1 MNVHPGG
8 MADLV
13 RRYAWESTPL
23 GPIDAW
29 PVALRTTVDLIL
41 GSSFPMFVAWGS
53 AHTVIYNDAYVP
65 ILGSRHPA
73 GIGLPF
79 SVLWSEIWD
88 ESGPLLAAARAGRT
102 SHFENMEVHLLRNGY
117 PETAYFTLS
126 YSPLFGD
133 DGRIDGVFGVC
144 HETTATVVSERAQ
157 RGQAEMMRQMF
168 EQAPGFMAVLRG
180 PEHVYE
186 MDNAAY
192 RQLLGGRETHSRRMI
207 DVSPELAEQ
216 GVIALLDQVLRTG
229 EPYVGRCER
238 FTMRHADGRD
248 ELIYLDFVLQPIIN
262 ALGETVGIFIQGHEV
277 TGQFLA
283 RQALLAADHHK
294 DQFIATL
301 AHELRNPL
309 APIRAAARLL
319 ESGNLR
325 REQISHTTGVI
336 TRQVEQMAHL
346 LEDLLDV
353 ARITKNQVRLQREAV
368 NADELVALALETSAP
383 LIEARKHHLRVVHH
397 DGAIELDA
405 DPVRIVQV
413 VSNLVS
419 NAAKYTDPGGMITV
433 ETRLD
438 GESCVISVR
447 DNGIGLR
454 REALRDVFR
463 MFSQEQSALER
474 SEGGLGIGLALVK
487 GLVELHGGTVEAE
500 STGVGGGSQFTL
512 RLPTAR
518 RACFSLIPEDLV
530 QEIRVQRRSI
540 LLADDNRDLVD
551 MLSQFLEMQGHSVVK
566 ARDGLEALTLAR
578 TVRPD
583 VAILDIGMPG
593 MNGYQLAQ
601 AIRKEPWGENMILVA
616 ATGWGHDD
624 DKGRAAAS
632 GFDSHITK
640 PFGLDTLE
648 ALLASRRQPA
658 LLVD

>member
-1 MNVHPGG
+1 MTVHPGG

-13 RRYAWESTPL
+13 RRYAWETTPL
-23 GPIDAW
+23 GPVDAW

-88 ESGPLLAAARAGRT
+88 EAGPLLAAARAGRT

-117 PETAYFTLS
+117 PETAYFTFS
-126 YSPLFGD
+126 YSPLRGA
-133 DGRIDGVFGVC
+133 DGAIEGVFGVC
-144 HETTATVVSERAQ
+144 HETTTAVVSERAQ

-168 EQAPGFMAVLRG
+168 EQAPGFMAVMRG
-180 PEHVYE
+180 PGHVHE
-186 MDNAAY
+186 MENAAY
-192 RQLLGGRETHSRRMI
+192 RQLLGGRDAIGRRFAE
-207 DVSPELAEQ
+207 VLPELVGQ
-216 GVIALLDQVLRTG
+216 GVIGRLDQVLRTG
-229 EPYVGRCER
+229 QPYVGRCER
-238 FTMRHADGRD
+238 YLLSHPDGRD
-248 ELIYLDFVLQPIIN
+248 EEIYLDFVFQPIIN
-262 ALGETVGIFIQGHEV
+262 ALGEAVGIFVQGHEV
-277 TGQFLA
+277 TGQYLA

-325 REQISHTTGVI
+325 REQVSHTTGVI

-346 LEDLLDV
+346 LDDLLDV
-353 ARITKNQVRLQREAV
+353 ARITKNQVRLQKQAV
-368 NADELVALALETSAP
+368 NADELVSLALETSGP
-383 LIEARKHHLRVVHH
+383 LIEARKHQLRVAHH

-413 VSNLVS
+413 ISNLLS
-419 NAAKYTDPGGMITV
+419 NAAKYTDPGGTITV

-438 GESCVISVR
+438 GDTCAISVR

-487 GLVELHGGTVEAE
+487 GLVDLHGGTVEAD
-500 STGVGGGSQFTL
+500 SAGVGGGSQFTI
-512 RLPTAR
+512 RLPAAR
-518 RACFSLIPEDLV
+518 RACFSLSPEEPV
-530 QEIRVQRRSI
+530 REVRVQRRSI

-551 MLSQFLEMQGHSVVK
+551 MLSQFLEMQGHTVFR

-578 TVRPD
+578 TMRPE

-601 AIRKEPWGENMILVA
+601 AIRKEQWGEHMLLVA

-624 DKGRAAAS
+624 DKERATTS
-632 GFDSHITK
+632 GFDTHITK
-640 PFGLDTLE
+640 PFALDALE
-648 ALLASRRQPA
+648 ALLAARRQA
-658 LLVD
+658 ELAG

>member
-1 MNVHPGG
+1 MN
-8 MADLV
+8 
-13 RRYAWESTPL
+13 T
-23 GPIDAW
+23 W
-29 PVALRTTVDLIL
+29 PVSLRATVDLIL
-41 GSSFPMFVAWGS
+41 DSSFPMFVAWGS
-53 AHTVIYNDAYVP
+53 AHSIIYNDAYVP

-73 GIGLPF
+73 ALGLPF

-88 ESGPLLAAARAGRT
+88 DIGPLMAAAREGRT

-117 PETAYFTLS
+117 PETAYFTFS
-126 YSPLFGD
+126 YSPVRGD
-133 DGRIDGVFGVC
+133 GGEVEGVFGVC
-144 HETTATVVSERAQ
+144 NETTATVASERDQ

-180 PEHVYE
+180 PEHVIE
-186 MDNAAY
+186 MENAAY
-192 RQLLGGRETHSRRMI
+192 RQLLGGREALGRRLV
-207 DVSPELAEQ
+207 DVMPELAEQ
-216 GVIALLDQVLRTG
+216 GVIELLDRVLRTAD
-229 EPYVGRCER
+229 PYVGRCER
-238 FTMRHADGRD
+238 FVLRQPGGAED
-248 ELIYLDFVLQPIIN
+248 EAYLDFVYQPIVN
-262 ALGETVGIFIQGHEV
+262 ALGEAVGIFVQGHEV
-277 TGQFLA
+277 TGQYRA

-319 ESGNLR
+319 ESGNLK
-325 REQISHTTGVI
+325 REQVSHTTGVI

-346 LEDLLDV
+346 LDDLLDV
-353 ARITKNQVRLQREAV
+353 ARITKNQVRLQKAAV
-368 NADELVALALETSAP
+368 NADELVSLALETTGP
-383 LIEARKHHLRVVHH
+383 LIESRKHSLRVVHH

-413 VSNLVS
+413 VSNLLS
-419 NAAKYTDPGGMITV
+419 NAAKYTDPGGMVTV

-438 GESCVISVR
+438 GDTCVIKVR

-487 GLVELHGGTVEAE
+487 GLVDLHGGTVEAE
-500 STGVGGGSQFTL
+500 SAGVGGGCEFTV
-512 RLPTAR
+512 RLPAAR
-518 RACFSLIPEDLV
+518 RASFALKPQDPV
-530 QEIRVQRRSI
+530 REIRVRRRSI

-551 MLSQFLEMQGHSVVK
+551 MLSQFLELQGHSVVK
-566 ARDGLEALTLAR
+566 ARDGLEALALAR
-578 TVRPD
+578 TVQPD

-601 AIRKEPWGENMILVA
+601 AIRREPWGENMLLVA

-632 GFDSHITK
+632 GFDTHITK
-640 PFGLDTLE
+640 PFGLDSLE
-648 ALLASRRQPA
+648 ALLEHSRQPA
-658 LLVD
+658 LAG

>member
-1 MNVHPGG
+1 MTVHPGG

-13 RRYAWESTPL
+13 RRYAWDATPL

-29 PVALRTTVDLIL
+29 PAALRTTVDLIL

-88 ESGPLLAAARAGRT
+88 ETGPLLAAAREGRT

-126 YSPLFGD
+126 YSPLRGA
-133 DGRIDGVFGVC
+133 DGSIDGVFGVC
-144 HETTATVVSERAQ
+144 HETTSTVVSERAQ

-186 MDNAAY
+186 MENAAY
-192 RQLLGGRETHSRRMI
+192 RQLLGGREALGRRAA
-207 DVSPELAEQ
+207 DVAPELAEQ
-216 GVIALLDQVLRTG
+216 GVTDLLDQVLRTG

-238 FTMRHADGRD
+238 YLVRRQTGSD
-248 ELIYLDFVLQPIIN
+248 EEIYLDFVFQPIIN
-262 ALGETVGIFIQGHEV
+262 ALGEAVGIFVQGHEV

-319 ESGNLR
+319 ESGSLR

-346 LEDLLDV
+346 LDDLLDV
-353 ARITKNQVRLQREAV
+353 ARITKNQVRLQKQAV
-368 NADELVALALETSAP
+368 NADELVALALETSGP

-413 VSNLVS
+413 ISNLLS
-419 NAAKYTDPGGMITV
+419 NAAKYTDPGGIVTV
-433 ETRLD
+433 ESQLD
-438 GESCVISVR
+438 GETCVIRVR

-487 GLVELHGGTVEAE
+487 GLVDLHGGTVEAE
-500 STGVGGGSQFTL
+500 STGVGGGSQFTI
-512 RLPTAR
+512 RLPAAR
-518 RACFSLIPEDLV
+518 RACFSLSPDEPV
-530 QEIRVQRRSI
+530 HEIRVERRSI

-601 AIRKEPWGENMILVA
+601 AIRKEPWGAQMLLVA

-624 DKGRAAAS
+624 DKGRATAS
-632 GFDSHITK
+632 GFDTHITK
-640 PFGLDTLE
+640 PFGLDSLE
-648 ALLASRRQPA
+648 ALLADRRQPA
-658 LLVD
+658 LAV